1 MFGKKKLAQYEYD
14 HDKEIPVIRA
24 SICTGEETAGFQNK
38 ETGQFR
44 DICLLR
50 NAAEKEAFCRACGI
64 TPGEIRKI
72 Y

>member
-1 MFGKKKLAQYEYD
+1 MFGKKKPTPYEYD
-14 HDKEIPVIRA
+14 RDKEIPVIRA
-24 SICTGEETAGFQNK
+24 SICTGEEVAGFQNR

-44 DICLLR
+44 DVCLLR

-64 TPGEIRKI
+64 TAAEIKKI

>member
-1 MFGKKKLAQYEYD
+1 MFGKKRQIQYEYD
-14 HDKEIPVIRA
+14 HETEIPVIRA
-24 SICTGEETAGFQNK
+24 SICTGEETAGFQNR

-50 NAAEKEAFCRACGI
+50 NAAEKEAFCKACGI
-64 TPGEIRKI
+64 AVSKIRKI